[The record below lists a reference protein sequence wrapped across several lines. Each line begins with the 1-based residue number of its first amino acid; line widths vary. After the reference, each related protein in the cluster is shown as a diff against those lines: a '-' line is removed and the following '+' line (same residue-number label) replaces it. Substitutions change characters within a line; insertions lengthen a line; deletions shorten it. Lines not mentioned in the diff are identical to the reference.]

1 MTRKLIKRN
10 THRTI
15 VGVSTITLALALIA
29 PGCSGPFVPG
39 GGGCT
44 EIGCGPPFSIAF
56 QRAGAWPIG
65 KYAVE
70 VVVDGQSFVCVTAL
84 PLSCSN
90 QAPCAADAPF
100 LLGLS
105 GCALDPS
112 QHSLSGVE
120 FLQDAAPAT
129 IQVKV
134 SHEGDLLGEGTFTPA
149 YTTSRP
155 NGPNCESECKG
166 APGVTLSLK

>member
-1 MTRKLIKRN
+1 
-10 THRTI
+10 
-15 VGVSTITLALALIA
+15 
-29 PGCSGPFVPG
+29 
-39 GGGCT
+39 
-44 EIGCGPPFSIAF
+44 
-56 QRAGAWPIG
+56 
-65 KYAVE
+65 
-70 VVVDGQSFVCVTAL
+70 VTAL
-84 PLSCSN
+84 PLSCSD

-120 FLQDAAPAT
+120 FLQGSAPTT

-134 SHEGDLLGEGTFTPA
+134 SHEGNLLGEGTFTPT
-149 YTTSRP
+149 YTTARP
-155 NGPNCESECKG
+155 NGPSCEPECKG

>member
-1 MTRKLIKRN
+1 MTRKLIGCN
-10 THRTI
+10 AHRTR
-15 VGVSTITLALALIA
+15 VGASTITLGLALLA
-29 PGCSGPFVPG
+29 PGCSDAIFPG
-39 GGGCT
+39 EEGCT
-44 EIGCGPPFSIAF
+44 QVGCGSPFSIAF

-65 KYAVE
+65 KYTVE
-70 VVVDGQSFVCVTAL
+70 VTVDGQSFTCVTAL
-84 PLSCSN
+84 PLSCSD

>member
-1 MTRKLIKRN
+1 MKRKLIGRN
-10 THRTI
+10 AHRI
-15 VGVSTITLALALIA
+15 RIGAVTITLGLALLA
-29 PGCSGPFVPG
+29 PGCSAPVVPG

-44 EIGCGPPFSIAF
+44 EIGCGPPFAIAF

-70 VVVDGQSFVCVTAL
+70 VTVDGKSFMCVTAL
-84 PLSCSN
+84 PLSCSD

-112 QHSLSGVE
+112 QHSLSGVD
-120 FLQDAAPAT
+120 FLQGAAPTT
-129 IQVKV
+129 IQVEV
-134 SHEGDLLGEGTFTPA
+134 SHEGNLLGEGTFTPTFA
-149 YTTSRP
+149 TSRP
-155 NGPNCESECKG
+155 NGPSCEPECKG